1 MNYDTK
7 EKLANE
13 VQKYPFLYDKSDD
26 DYKNRQMKHEINNSV
41 PWIGRLV

>member
-26 DYKNRQMKHEINNSV
+26 DYRMLTDEAWNQ
-41 PWIGRLV
+41 